1 MLLKSYQLHG
11 EWEQGKG
18 ISKYRNINI
27 ETFVNFCRKRHTDP
41 IQANTDMGIKFLTQY
56 FKAEG
61 GYSSVISARPALSR
75 IIEPV
80 CNVPFGK

>member
-1 MLLKSYQLHG
+1 MFLKSYQFHG

-41 IQANTDMGIKFLTQY
+41 IQATTEMGI
-56 FKAEG
+56 
-61 GYSSVISARPALSR
+61 
-75 IIEPV
+75 
-80 CNVPFGK
+80 